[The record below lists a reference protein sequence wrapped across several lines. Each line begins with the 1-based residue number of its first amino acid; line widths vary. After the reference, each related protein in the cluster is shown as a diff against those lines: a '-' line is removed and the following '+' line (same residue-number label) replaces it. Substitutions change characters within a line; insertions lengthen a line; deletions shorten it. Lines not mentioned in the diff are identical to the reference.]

1 MNFTGTI
8 YFGFEDAD
16 SWRLFLLLGAA
27 ERERVHVGVE
37 WKGFAAE
44 PLPPPDAMTPG
55 QRALAAHAAIR
66 EPQRQRRL
74 REAFFTLVHSDGD
87 SLEDELTYRVAA
99 KYAGVDGDVL
109 VDAITAAGYR
119 NLGEERDAA
128 VAAGV
133 VGVPSLVRQGPPVRI
148 TTTGAV
154 HDGPARPRLALLDQM
169 LADDGLWSLAKP

>member
-1 MNFTGTI
+1 MDFTGTI
-8 YFGFEDAD
+8 YFDFEDPD

-27 ERERVHVGVE
+27 ERERVHVGVA
-37 WKGFAAE
+37 WKGFPEE
-44 PLPPPDAMTPG
+44 PLASPDEMTPG
-55 QRALAAHAAIR
+55 QRALAAHAAIH

-109 VDAITAAGYR
+109 LEAITAAGYR
-119 NLGEERDAA
+119 NLGQERDAA

-133 VGVPSLVRQGPPVRI
+133 VGVPSLVRQGPPVQI

-154 HDGPARPRLALLDQM
+154 HDGRARPRLALIDQ
-169 LADDGLWSLAKP
+169 LAADDGLWSLAKP